1 MQLTLKAI
9 SRHRLVRSYRAE
21 AEGYSIDQIIE
32 ESLFF
37 VTYILFDIIG
47 LYEDTST

>member
-1 MQLTLKAI
+1 MQLTIKAI
-9 SRHRLVRSYRAE
+9 LRHRMVRNYRAE

-47 LYEDTST
+47 IYEDTTT